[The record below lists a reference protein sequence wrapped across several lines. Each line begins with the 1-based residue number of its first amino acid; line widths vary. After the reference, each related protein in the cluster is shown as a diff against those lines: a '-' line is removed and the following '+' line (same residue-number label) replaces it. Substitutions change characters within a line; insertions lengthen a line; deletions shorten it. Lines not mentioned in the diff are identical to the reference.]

1 MMGAA
6 TSFKTP
12 SGDEMVVL
20 SRRDYDALVKQAE
33 LSEDL
38 EDMLAVKE
46 FERKLAAG
54 EEELI
59 PSEYVYR
66 MLDGENPVR
75 VWREFRALSA
85 KDLAASAGISA
96 AYLSEIESGKK
107 EGSLSA
113 LRKIAKA
120 LTVDLE
126 DIIPV
131 DRDEQ
136 SA

>member
-1 MMGAA
+1 MGMV
-6 TSFKTP
+6 TGFQTP

-20 SRRDYDALVKQAE
+20 PRADYEALLEAAE
-33 LSEDL
+33 MLSDVAAY
-38 EDMLAVKE
+38 DRFKE
-46 FERKLAAG
+46 KLAAG

-85 KDLAASAGISA
+85 KDLAAAAGISA

-107 EGSLSA
+107 EGSFSA

-120 LTVDLE
+120 LKVDLE
-126 DIIPV
+126 DIIPAE
-131 DRDEQ
+131 RDEQ

>member
-1 MMGAA
+1 MGAA

-33 LSEDL
+33 LAEDL
-38 EDMLAVKE
+38 EDISAVKE
-46 FERKLAAG
+46 FERRLAAG

-59 PSEYVYR
+59 PAEFVYR

-75 VWREFRALSA
+75 VWRDFRALSA

-96 AYLSEIESGKK
+96 TYLSEIESGKK

-120 LTVDLE
+120 LKVDLE
-126 DIIPV
+126 DILPV

-136 SA
+136 TA

>member
-1 MMGAA
+1 MGAA

-33 LSEDL
+33 RAEDL
-38 EDMLAVKE
+38 EDVKAIEE
-46 FERKLAAG
+46 FERQLAAG

-59 PSEYVYR
+59 PAEFVYR

-75 VWREFRALSA
+75 VWRDFRGLSA

-120 LTVDLE
+120 LKVDLE

-131 DRDEQ
+131 GKDEQ
-136 SA
+136 TA

>member
-1 MMGAA
+1 MGVV
-6 TSFKTP
+6 TRFQTP
-12 SGDEMVVL
+12 SGDEMVVMP
-20 SRRDYDALVKQAE
+20 REDYDALVEAAE
-33 LSEDL
+33 MLSDVAAY
-38 EDMLAVKE
+38 DRFKE
-46 FERKLAAG
+46 KLAAG

-59 PSEYVYR
+59 PAEFVYR

-75 VWREFRALSA
+75 VWRDFRALSA

-96 AYLSEIESGKK
+96 TYLSEIESGKK

-120 LTVDLE
+120 LKVDLE
-126 DIIPV
+126 DILPV

-136 SA
+136 TA

>member
-1 MMGAA
+1 MGVV
-6 TSFKTP
+6 TGFRSP

-20 SRRDYDALVKQAE
+20 PRADYDALVEAAE
-33 LSEDL
+33 
-38 EDMLAVKE
+38 MLTDVAAYDRFKE
-46 FERKLAAG
+46 KLAAG

-66 MLDGENPVR
+66 MLDGESPVR
-75 VWREFRALSA
+75 VWRDFRELSA
-85 KDLAASAGISA
+85 KDLATAAGISA

-120 LTVDLE
+120 LKVDLE

-136 SA
+136 TA

>member
-1 MMGAA
+1 MGAV
-6 TSFKTP
+6 TRFETP

-20 SRRDYDALVKQAE
+20 PRQDYDALVEAAE
-33 LSEDL
+33 MLSDVAAY
-38 EDMLAVKE
+38 DRFKE
-46 FERKLAAG
+46 KLAAG

-59 PSEYVYR
+59 PAEFVYR

-85 KDLAASAGISA
+85 KDLAAAAGISA

-120 LTVDLE
+120 LKVDLE

-131 DRDEQ
+131 DKDEET
-136 SA
+136 A